1 MSETKTDVASTHVST
16 LFSLDPICFDVDK
29 ANAYL
34 ETISDCA
41 DCEYFIDKLDAF
53 VKDVKKTVGAL
64 DDIQKLRLVN
74 EVQSLALA
82 ASRKSIRLQ
91 NREFKDYIEEL
102 KRLNAHQLP
111 TIPSPSKAKRGT
123 QKRSTTS
130 PVPGTSGK
138 KQRAGERKRS
148 GNTTPPPA
156 AVNEET
162 LSAMEDDSS
171 ADESSSEANN
181 TKAAGPI
188 RTSARVVNADGIGDL
203 TDTEGDDFTV
213 VSRKKKVASIV
224 IDASQNT
231 TGLLTTLSE
240 HLGNTLEGR
249 FENGKLRVFPK
260 SILEHR
266 KLQSYLQVKKMRS
279 HTFEMADNKQL
290 KAVIRGLPTDYDQ
303 KEIASELKGFGFE
316 PSHISILR
324 NRKTNSN
331 MPLFLVVL
339 KKNEDNKQIFQI
351 TNIGFFRV
359 VIEPLKGSSMPPQCY
374 RCQEFYHHSRLCN
387 RAPKCLKCSGSHLTA
402 DCKKSMKSPAK
413 CANCGGPHPAN
424 FSGCPN
430 NPINRKQQ
438 KKQPNKNIWTEK
450 AKERAQKSTPRQ
462 QKPSYASVT
471 AQNVS
476 KTNTF
481 DANSIM
487 EQMGQMMQ
495 QWGTMIA
502 FLQQN
507 SKN

>member
-1 MSETKTDVASTHVST
+1 MSETKTDVASTPVST
-16 LFSLDPICFDVDK
+16 LFSLDPICFDVVK
-29 ANAYL
+29 ANEHL
-34 ETISDCA
+34 DTISACS
-41 DCEYFIDKLDAF
+41 DCEDFIDRLEEFIDN
-53 VKDVKKTVGAL
+53 VKRTVGAL
-64 DDIQKLRLVN
+64 DDIQKLRLVS
-74 EVQSLALA
+74 EIQSMALK

-102 KRLNAHQLP
+102 KRLNKNKFP
-111 TIPSPSKAKRGT
+111 TTPSPSKGKRAIR
-123 QKRSTTS
+123 QH
-130 PVPGTSGK
+130 
-138 KQRAGERKRS
+138 
-148 GNTTPPPA
+148 NNPPA

-171 ADESSSEANN
+171 ADESSSEATN

-188 RTSARVVNADGIGDL
+188 GASARVVNADGIGDL

-213 VSRKKKVASIV
+213 IARKKKVVSIV

-231 TGLLTTLSE
+231 TGLLTTLGE

-260 SILEHR
+260 TILEHR
-266 KLQSYLQVKKMRS
+266 KLQSFLAVKKMRS
-279 HTFEMADNKQL
+279 HTLKMADNKQL

-339 KKNEDNKQIFQI
+339 KKNEENKQIFQI

-413 CANCGGPHPAN
+413 CANCGGPHPPN
-424 FSGCPN
+424 FSGCPS
-430 NPINRKQQ
+430 NPVNRKQQ

-462 QKPSYASVT
+462 QKPSYASIT
-471 AQNVS
+471 AQNIS

-487 EQMGQMMQ
+487 EHMGQMMQ

-507 SKN
+507 NKK

>member
-1 MSETKTDVASTHVST
+1 MSETKTDVASSPV
-16 LFSLDPICFDVDK
+16 K
-29 ANAYL
+29 ANEHLDSITAC
-34 ETISDCA
+34 SDCE
-41 DCEYFIDKLDAF
+41 DLIDRLDN
-53 VKDVKKTVGAL
+53 VKKTVGAL
-64 DDIQKLRLVN
+64 DDIQKLRLV
-74 EVQSLALA
+74 
-82 ASRKSIRLQ
+82 
-91 NREFKDYIEEL
+91 
-102 KRLNAHQLP
+102 
-111 TIPSPSKAKRGT
+111 
-123 QKRSTTS
+123 STS
-130 PVPGTSGK
+130 EK

-148 GNTTPPPA
+148 GNTTPPPT
-156 AVNEET
+156 AVVEET

-171 ADESSSEANN
+171 ADESSSEATT
-181 TKAAGPI
+181 TKETGPI
-188 RTSARVVNADGIGDL
+188 DASARVVNANGNGDL

-213 VSRKKKVASIV
+213 VARKKKVASIV

-231 TGLLTTLSE
+231 NGLLNTLSE
-240 HLGNTLEGR
+240 HLGNSLEGR

-260 SILEHR
+260 TILEHR
-266 KLQSYLQVKKMRS
+266 KLQSFLSVKKMRS

-324 NRKTNSN
+324 NRKNNTN

-339 KKNEDNKQIFQI
+339 KKNEENKQIFQI
-351 TNIGFFRV
+351 TNIWVFRV

-402 DCKKSMKSPAK
+402 DCKKSTKSPAK

-424 FSGCPN
+424 FSGCPS

-450 AKERAQKSTPRQ
+450 AKERTQKSTPRQ

-471 AQNVS
+471 AQNTS
-476 KTNTF
+476 TNNTF
-481 DANSIM
+481 DADTIM
-487 EQMGQMMQ
+487 QQMGQMMQ
-495 QWGTMIA
+495 QWGTTIA

-507 SKN
+507 NKK